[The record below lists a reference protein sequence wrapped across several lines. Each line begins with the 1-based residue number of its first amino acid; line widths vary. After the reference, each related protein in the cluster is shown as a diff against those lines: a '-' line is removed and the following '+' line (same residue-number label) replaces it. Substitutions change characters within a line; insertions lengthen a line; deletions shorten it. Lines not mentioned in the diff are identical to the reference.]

1 MTYVHGL
8 FWAMSLDL
16 HPLSVTL
23 IDRDMPLAA
32 IQVPAGFP
40 SPAADD
46 LEDTVDPFKW
56 VIRHEHATFWWRV
69 SGDSLEAEGILDGDL
84 IAVDRAGRRRS
95 GRIVLAVVDGQITV
109 KKLAKRDGQ
118 WFLDPRARSDGYPT
132 IPVTETTEIWGV
144 VAGVVRRADI
154 VVAAVGRAEMVKA
167 DWLKPGATVI
177 DVGINRLPA
186 GEGEERGRL
195 VGDVDYGPASEVASA
210 ITPVPGGVGPMTI
223 AVLLRNTLVAAYNHA
238 GLDQPEGL

>member
-1 MTYVHGL
+1 MTNVLVL
-8 FWAMSLDL
+8 FWTMSLDL

-23 IDRDMPLAA
+23 IDHDMPLAS

-144 VAGVVRRADI
+144 VPGVVRR
-154 VVAAVGRAEMVKA
+154 
-167 DWLKPGATVI
+167 
-177 DVGINRLPA
+177 LPV
-186 GEGEERGRL
+186 E
-195 VGDVDYGPASEVASA
+195 
-210 ITPVPGGVGPMTI
+210 
-223 AVLLRNTLVAAYNHA
+223 
-238 GLDQPEGL
+238 

>member
-1 MTYVHGL
+1 MASVHRL

-23 IDRDMPLAA
+23 IHRDMPLAS

-109 KKLAKRDGQ
+109 KKLAKRDGH
-118 WFLDPRARSDGYPT
+118 WFLDPRARIDGYET

-144 VAGVVRRADI
+144 VAGVVRR
-154 VVAAVGRAEMVKA
+154 
-167 DWLKPGATVI
+167 
-177 DVGINRLPA
+177 LPV
-186 GEGEERGRL
+186 E
-195 VGDVDYGPASEVASA
+195 
-210 ITPVPGGVGPMTI
+210 
-223 AVLLRNTLVAAYNHA
+223 
-238 GLDQPEGL
+238 

>member
-1 MTYVHGL
+1 MFTDCSG
-8 FWAMSLDL
+8 AMSLDL

-109 KKLAKRDGQ
+109 KKLAKREGA
-118 WFLDPRARSDGYPT
+118 WFLDPRARSDGYQT

-144 VAGVVRRADI
+144 VAGVVRR
-154 VVAAVGRAEMVKA
+154 
-167 DWLKPGATVI
+167 
-177 DVGINRLPA
+177 LPV
-186 GEGEERGRL
+186 E
-195 VGDVDYGPASEVASA
+195 
-210 ITPVPGGVGPMTI
+210 
-223 AVLLRNTLVAAYNHA
+223 
-238 GLDQPEGL
+238 

>member
-1 MTYVHGL
+1 
-8 FWAMSLDL
+8 MSLIL
-16 HPLSVTL
+16 QPLNVHL
-23 IDRDMPLAA
+23 VDWNMPLASV
-32 IQVPAGFP
+32 QVPAGFP

-46 LEDTVDPFKW
+46 LEDTIDPMKW

-144 VAGVVRRADI
+144 VAGVVRR
-154 VVAAVGRAEMVKA
+154 
-167 DWLKPGATVI
+167 
-177 DVGINRLPA
+177 LPV
-186 GEGEERGRL
+186 E
-195 VGDVDYGPASEVASA
+195 
-210 ITPVPGGVGPMTI
+210 
-223 AVLLRNTLVAAYNHA
+223 
-238 GLDQPEGL
+238 

>member
-1 MTYVHGL
+1 
-8 FWAMSLDL
+8 MSFNLR
-16 HPLSVTL
+16 PLTVTL
-23 IDRDMPLAA
+23 IDRELPLAA
-32 IQVPAGFP
+32 IHVPAGFP

-109 KKLAKRDGQ
+109 KKLAKREGR
-118 WFLDPRARSDGYPT
+118 WFLDPRARNDGYQT

-144 VAGVVRRADI
+144 VAGVVRR
-154 VVAAVGRAEMVKA
+154 
-167 DWLKPGATVI
+167 
-177 DVGINRLPA
+177 LPV
-186 GEGEERGRL
+186 E
-195 VGDVDYGPASEVASA
+195 
-210 ITPVPGGVGPMTI
+210 
-223 AVLLRNTLVAAYNHA
+223 
-238 GLDQPEGL
+238 